1 MGSFQTITAT
11 PHVSTARLDGK
22 VALVTGA
29 GRGIGRGVAIELGA
43 RGASVVVNYAKSTEA
58 AEEVVKEIE
67 KVGSKA
73 IAVQADVSDVEQITK
88 LFEAAVAH
96 FGKLD
101 IVVSNSGTESFEKIE
116 DVTPAQYDH
125 VFGLNARAQFFVGQH
140 GYKYLEHGGRVVLMS
155 SIAAGIIGVHD
166 HALYAGSKSAVEGFT
181 RCFATDFGRKG
192 ITVNAIAPEGV
203 KSDMFTHAAWRY
215 IPGADS
221 TWPTEAI
228 EKAMADHN
236 PLRRCALPVDVA
248 RVVGFLTS
256 QDGEWV
262 NGKQYRRLSLYF
274 NCRGPSAADAS
285 KCRPSNHHLRGLIA
299 VERLR
304 PRSSCNAGEGLHYT
318 ACDLEGGNT

>member
-1 MGSFQTITAT
+1 MGSLQTTTPTA
-11 PHVSTARLDGK
+11 HVSTARLDGK

-58 AEEVVKEIE
+58 AEEVVAEIE

-88 LFEAAVAH
+88 LFDAAIAH

-101 IVVSNSGTESFEKIE
+101 IVVSNSGTESFVKIE

-140 GYKYLEHGGRVVLMS
+140 AYKYLEHGGRVVLMS
-155 SIAAGIIGVHD
+155 SIAAGIIGVQD

-192 ITVNAIAPEGV
+192 ITVNAIAPGGV

-221 TWPTEAI
+221 TWPAEKI

-248 RVVGFLTS
+248 RVVGFLAS

-262 NGKQYRRLSLYF
+262 NGQVITIS
-274 NCRGPSAADAS
+274 G
-285 KCRPSNHHLRGLIA
+285 G
-299 VERLR
+299 
-304 PRSSCNAGEGLHYT
+304 SSQ
-318 ACDLEGGNT
+318 